1 MASFWKFR
9 VYKFHPQRKKNK
21 KKTVESW
28 DMRLM
33 FLWRETEKQE
43 GHDERLLLLMILK
56 KTELTN
62 IFFEH
67 IFLYLF
73 SGNMNF
79 LHI

>member
-1 MASFWKFR
+1 MW
-9 VYKFHPQRKKNK
+9 
-21 KKTVESW
+21 
-28 DMRLM
+28 LM